1 MVSYSDEQIKEL
13 IKENYNGKRINIL
26 APIIRARKGHYAELF
41 QQIAKQG
48 FVKVRVNGEI
58 QDLVSGMKLDRYKT
72 HDIEIVI
79 DRLEISNDDDL
90 DKRLAESIKTAMYHG
105 EDILMVIEHD
115 IKDVRF
121 FSRTLMCPSTGISY
135 PNPEPNNFSF
145 NSPKG
150 ACESCNGL
158 GTINQINEKKIIPNP
173 KLSIKNG
180 GLHLLE
186 NTNLLGFLN
195 N

>member
-1 MVSYSDEQIKEL
+1 
-13 IKENYNGKRINIL
+13 
-26 APIIRARKGHYAELF
+26 
-41 QQIAKQG
+41 
-48 FVKVRVNGEI
+48 
-58 QDLVSGMKLDRYKT
+58 MKLDRYKT

-79 DRLEISNDDDL
+79 DRLEIGNDDDL

-180 GLHLLE
+180 GLQPLGEYKSSWIFKQLE
-186 NTNLLGFLN
+186 TIGEKIWVYAKRCHSSIPAEAMDMIMNGGNEKFTVKSKAAWSY
-195 N
+195 